1 MDAAYWR
8 LLAVVEAKEAK
19 EAERAEW
26 LRKLGAGRVLAPETV
41 DALAAHR
48 EVTCKPQ

>member
-8 LLAVVEAKEAK
+8 LLAVVEAKEA
-19 EAERAEW
+19 ERAEL